1 MTVGAQGGSRG
12 GAATSTGEPRV
23 ETREEGDGGLRV
35 GLTGPWTV
43 AAGVPDLGPALDA
56 LERASRVT
64 LDGGEV
70 ERWDSGLVRAVL
82 VLRSAARERD
92 IPVDVE
98 NLPPGAVRLAD
109 LAEAVPEK
117 TDAHREDHDPD
128 LLTRVGLVA
137 AQVTSGV
144 RSTTR
149 FVGELALAFMRWASG
164 RGIYRTQDL
173 LLMLRRTGMEALG
186 ITALVSFLLG
196 LILAFIGAIQ
206 LEKFGA
212 TIFVADLVGVGMVR
226 DMGALMTGI
235 VMAGRSGA
243 AFAAEIGTMKAT
255 QEIDALETNGVSPM
269 DFLVLPRVLAL
280 TAMMPLL
287 TVFADVVGVF
297 GGMFVSWGMLD
308 ISPTLFLKQTTTA
321 VTVGHFVGGLVKGL
335 VYGFLVSVAGCMRG
349 LEAGNNSLAVGAAAT
364 SAVVTGIVWL
374 IATCGLFQWVQYVLG
389 V

>member
-1 MTVGAQGGSRG
+1 
-12 GAATSTGEPRV
+12 
-23 ETREEGDGGLRV
+23 
-35 GLTGPWTV
+35 
-43 AAGVPDLGPALDA
+43 
-56 LERASRVT
+56 
-64 LDGGEV
+64 
-70 ERWDSGLVRAVL
+70 
-82 VLRSAARERD
+82 
-92 IPVDVE
+92 
-98 NLPPGAVRLAD
+98 
-109 LAEAVPEK
+109 
-117 TDAHREDHDPD
+117 
-128 LLTRVGLVA
+128 
-137 AQVTSGV
+137 
-144 RSTTR
+144 
-149 FVGELALAFMRWASG
+149 MRWASG